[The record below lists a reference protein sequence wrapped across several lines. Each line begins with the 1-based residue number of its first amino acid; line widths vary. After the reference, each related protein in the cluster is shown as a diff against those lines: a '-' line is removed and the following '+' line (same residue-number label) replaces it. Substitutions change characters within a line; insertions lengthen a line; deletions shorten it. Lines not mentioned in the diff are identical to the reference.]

1 MLANVI
7 PLTESKF
14 TDYLLLLPPLFSLTK
29 TSNDIVLKLIQSLL
43 LKKASG
49 LDGISVKVL
58 KEAGLIVSAS
68 LTYIKNRSL
77 TTGIFPDD
85 WKVARVSPIYKDDI
99 KTNPNNYRPTSVS
112 PIVSKLI
119 ERVVF
124 NQLYGF

>member
-49 LDGISVKVL
+49 LDGISAKVL

-99 KTNPNNYRPTSVS
+99 KTNPNNYRPISVS
-112 PIVSKLI
+112 PIVSKRI

>member
-14 TDYLLLLPPLFSLTK
+14 TVYLLLLPPLFSLTK

-49 LDGISVKVL
+49 LDGISAKVL

-85 WKVARVSPIYKDDI
+85 WKVARVSPIYKDD
-99 KTNPNNYRPTSVS
+99 KN
-112 PIVSKLI
+112 
-119 ERVVF
+119 
-124 NQLYGF
+124 